1 MANKLFRKTSGS
13 HAFVADFPAADGDG
27 DVVFGGTEFDG
38 GGCSPDPDDAD
49 ASRCVKRARP
59 QPQERNKKTL
69 KYKYVLLILAMPMCT
84 RAVANH
90 VFLWERRAVTTWLLL
105 PAAAVEESQNRR

>member
-13 HAFVADFPAADGDG
+13 HAFVADFPATDGDG

-59 QPQERNKKTL
+59 HERNKTL
-69 KYKYVLLILAMPMCT
+69 KYKYVYSYTNTT
-84 RAVANH
+84 RSNTIG
-90 VFLWERRAVTTWLLL
+90 E
-105 PAAAVEESQNRR
+105 AASQSRECR

>member
-13 HAFVADFPAADGDG
+13 HAFVADFPATDGDG

-59 QPQERNKKTL
+59 QPQPQERNKKTL
-69 KYKYVLLILAMPMCT
+69 KYKYVLLLLAMCT

-90 VFLWERRAVTTWLLL
+90 VFLRERRE
-105 PAAAVEESQNRR
+105 P